1 MKREEEMTDKY
12 GAAIWS
18 DEINHARKRVKS
30 GDTIKTLT
38 EDIFGKDRIVRIR
51 IAAFYKNLILLDNG
65 KSLTN
70 YDLVM
75 YLRSGRRAI
84 RL

>member
-12 GAAIWS
+12 GAAIWP
-18 DEINHARKRVKS
+18 DEINHARKRVKI